1 MESYT
6 EIMKKLDSE
15 DKEEVREAVFAAGD
29 MEYQEAVP
37 KLAELLK
44 SDHMGIQE
52 AAELTLRRF
61 GGQKTIQGI
70 IPLLWSE
77 EPHIRNVAMDIL
89 RDIGDQDIDSILE
102 LLNNQDSDVR
112 IFAADILGCIESVM
126 IVRPL
131 CNTLIEDPDPN
142 VRHQA
147 AISLGELGNQGA
159 SNCLKQA
166 LNDQE
171 WIQFAVIEA
180 LNKIKDESSIKAL
193 TNALGKYSELI
204 DSVIIETLGSM
215 SDIKVAPFLLQKI
228 DTSNIPLRNKIVQAL
243 VNLLGSR
250 ILSLLNPKEKEQF
263 QNYLLTALE
272 DEDEDVQTAAI
283 EGLRNIGN
291 EQASGAIFELLLT
304 LEEGKDDERM
314 ETIIDTLRS
323 MPVSGSLK
331 EAVYNGDEIASA
343 RAIQV
348 LLGVEGSEVNKLLA
362 DIFWNKDRDLQRDIS
377 NALSKTGSEEVKDLF
392 WNILK
397 DHEDGTVIKNALYFF
412 GHSIQSEE
420 ATDMMLS
427 FLDHHFDDVKET
439 ALDACLA
446 LNTERV
452 KSKFREM
459 LDSSNTMHRL
469 MGIYAL
475 GELGDQAYI
484 EDIRP
489 ALYDEVAE
497 VRKTAL
503 ESLAKLVDEA
513 NDYILNDFIT
523 KLRDENK
530 DVRLTAVDLLGKF
543 QYSQEVRNCLLE
555 TLQDPDDW
563 VIIRTLDDL
572 VKNGCLTDVDKV
584 IELLDNSTQL
594 VKIKSI
600 EALGS
605 VGGRK
610 ACRKLLELL
619 NDENPDIQNA
629 AEEAFSQICR
639 E

>member
-323 MPVSGSLK
+323 MPISGSLK
-331 EAVYNGDEIASA
+331 EAVYNGDEIPSA

-362 DIFWNKDRDLQRDIS
+362 DVFWNKDRDLQRDIS

-489 ALYDEVAE
+489 ALHDEVAE

>member
-323 MPVSGSLK
+323 MPISGSLK
-331 EAVYNGDEIASA
+331 EAVYNGDEIPSA

-362 DIFWNKDRDLQRDIS
+362 DVFWNKDRDLQRDIS

-484 EDIRP
+484 KDIRP
-489 ALYDEVAE
+489 ALYERYQA
-497 VRKTAL
+497 RPA
-503 ESLAKLVDEA
+503 
-513 NDYILNDFIT
+513 
-523 KLRDENK
+523 
-530 DVRLTAVDLLGKF
+530 
-543 QYSQEVRNCLLE
+543 
-555 TLQDPDDW
+555 
-563 VIIRTLDDL
+563 
-572 VKNGCLTDVDKV
+572 
-584 IELLDNSTQL
+584 
-594 VKIKSI
+594 
-600 EALGS
+600 
-605 VGGRK
+605 
-610 ACRKLLELL
+610 
-619 NDENPDIQNA
+619 
-629 AEEAFSQICR
+629 
-639 E
+639 